1 MFQSASSFTTPV
13 VSRLQPS
20 ASRNIKSP
28 PPPHS
33 IIVKLFAMEH
43 SKFHPFP
50 RLPKELRLQIWEI
63 AQSSVLPQVITVDYL
78 QAVPMGLRLRYPRL
92 KAFPQA
98 CCDYQHLAV
107 PTHPV
112 PPLLQACKE
121 SRTASLPS
129 YRKGFEYT
137 CVHPEHQ
144 KNSGDLYLSREGRQ
158 CLEKCLKSRTRC
170 QHEVANQGKVW
181 WDPDK
186 DVVLASNFRG
196 VSSHEDFLNSVSQ
209 VFWLGEIPDQVCE
222 MKIDGVKNLAV
233 DPYYFC
239 DLQLCWWQNEWIIDE
254 LPFFRG
260 MKRVFLLFNE
270 ELLDDDT
277 RNSYSTAEG
286 MKQELLAKFSTR
298 LTPETAAPET
308 WPEVHIVNDTECV
321 VSLLRK

>member
-1 MFQSASSFTTPV
+1 MDYST
-13 VSRLQPS
+13 
-20 ASRNIKSP
+20 
-28 PPPHS
+28 
-33 IIVKLFAMEH
+33 
-43 SKFHPFP
+43 FHPFR

-63 AQSSVLPQVITVDYL
+63 AQFSVLPQVITVDYL
-78 QAVPMGLRLRYPRL
+78 QTMPMVLRSIHPRL
-92 KAFPQA
+92 KAFPQD

-107 PTHPV
+107 HTHPV
-112 PPLLQACKE
+112 PTLLQACKE
-121 SRTASLPS
+121 SRAASLPS

-144 KNSGDLYLSREGRQ
+144 KHSGDLCLSREGRQ
-158 CLEKCLKSRTRC
+158 CLERWLNSRTRC

-186 DVVLASNFRG
+186 DVVLGSSFRG
-196 VSSHEDFLNSVSQ
+196 VSSHEDLLNSASQ
-209 VFWLGEIPDQVCE
+209 VFWLGEILNQVCE

-233 DPYYFC
+233 DPHYFC
-239 DLQLCWWQNEWIIDE
+239 DLQFCWWQNDWIIDQ
-254 LPFFRG
+254 LSFFRG

-286 MKQELLAKFSTR
+286 MKQELLAKFSAR

-321 VSLLRK
+321 LSLLRK